1 MNMFDGTGPH
11 PHSFAPPPVNL
22 PRVTRPAIATGFRT
36 AYHAGE
42 VNHCPSCNGTHWSVG
57 RITADCAREGCNT
70 ALPLAEA
77 KP

>member
-1 MNMFDGTGPH
+1 MNYFDGTGPW
-11 PHSFAPPPVNL
+11 PIAAPPVNL

-36 AYHAGE
+36 VYHAGE
-42 VNHCPSCNGTHWSVG
+42 VNHCPACGGTHWKVG

-77 KP
+77 RT